1 MKRLKR
7 IILTL
12 LNLALTVVLV
22 IALIDLRVG
31 SYSTGKI
38 FRTAETVPADDPPR
52 VAIVFGAR
60 VWEGGVPSN
69 TLHDRVAAAVESY
82 QAGKVKKLL
91 MSGDRSGPEYDE
103 PAAMK
108 KLAMDLGVP
117 GENIYLD
124 PKGFR
129 TYDTCR
135 RAREVFR
142 IDKAILFTQDYHQP
156 RAQYLCDNLGIES
169 LGVDTKRRDYVGEW
183 YYWFREFFSRAGA
196 WFEINFRSY
205 PPEKDE
211 QQPIQP

>member
-1 MKRLKR
+1 MKRIKR
-7 IILTL
+7 ILLIL
-12 LNLALTVVLV
+12 LNLGLVALLAVCLV
-22 IALIDLRVG
+22 NLRVG

-38 FRTAETVPADDPPR
+38 FRSTGDIAAENR
-52 VAIVFGAR
+52 IAIVFGAR

-69 TLHDRVAAAVESY
+69 TLHDRVLAAVESY

-108 KLAMDLGVP
+108 QLAMDLGVP
-117 GENIYLD
+117 AENIVLD

-135 RAREVFR
+135 RAKEIFK

-156 RAQYLCDNLGIES
+156 RAQYLCDNLGIDS
-169 LGVDTKRRDYVGEW
+169 IGIDTKRRDYAGEK

-196 WFEINFRSY
+196 WFEMNFWSY
-205 PPEKDE
+205 APEQDE

>member
-1 MKRLKR
+1 MKRLRR
-7 IILTL
+7 ILLIL
-12 LNLALTVVLV
+12 LNLGLVALLAVCLV
-22 IALIDLRVG
+22 NLRVG

-38 FRTAETVPADDPPR
+38 FRSADDIAAENR
-52 VAIVFGAR
+52 IAIVFGAR

-69 TLHDRVAAAVESY
+69 TLHDRVLAAVESY

-91 MSGDRSGPEYDE
+91 MSGDRTGPEYDE

-117 GENIYLD
+117 EENIVLD
-124 PKGFR
+124 PKGLR

-135 RAREVFR
+135 RAKEIFKIERAV
-142 IDKAILFTQDYHQP
+142 LFTQDYHQP
-156 RAQYLCDNLGIES
+156 RAQYLCDNLGIDS
-169 LGVDTKRRDYVGEW
+169 IGVDTKRRDYVGEW

-196 WFEINFRSY
+196 WFEINFWSY
-205 PPEKDE
+205 PLEQDE